1 MSAPRSPSLSRL
13 RDMVAVGLVG
23 IISVVWWAPWQ
34 LATLVGWIAAAAAYL
49 LHAWRIILTSDGDAN
64 PTTRHR
70 RRRQPGGLG
79 TARRGRRDVV
89 ARRGRPCPPRGR
101 LDSRRGWPPRS
112 TATAV
117 ITVVVS
123 WLVVNTDFTLRYAHL
138 YHSAPSGGV
147 DFPGVET
154 PDFRD
159 FAYLAFT
166 VGMTYQVSDTGL
178 LGPKF
183 RRVLLAHAMVSYMF
197 GAVIIAAVVN
207 IVAGLFS

>member
-34 LATLVGWIAAAAAYL
+34 LATLVGWIAAAATYL
-49 LHAWRIILTSDGDAN
+49 LHAWRLIMTSDGARTQRLATVEDDSRAVS
-64 PTTRHR
+64 
-70 RRRQPGGLG
+70 GLLV
-79 TARRGRRDVV
+79 VV
-89 ARRGRPCPPRGR
+89 AATSSLVGAA
-101 LDSRRGWPPRS
+101 LALHEADSTVGGMAAAL

-117 ITVVVS
+117 ITVIVS

-183 RRVLLAHAMVSYMF
+183 RRVLLAHAMVSYAF